1 MKNLFS
7 FKLLLLV
14 FVMLGTP
21 TLVTAATLLE
31 IYQQA
36 LQSDPR
42 IHEAEARRLAALE
55 AEPQARGLY
64 LPQIDFGANWVSA
77 ESEGDGVQNQVIFDD
92 TVSPPE
98 PIGVVPVPFSVRTE
112 SETVDWQ
119 FTLRQTIFRWDQ
131 IVGLRRADKIV
142 AKAETDREAAQQDL
156 IVRVTDSYFNVLGAE
171 DRLVAIHADRNAIAR
186 QLEQAKQRFE
196 VGLIA
201 ITDVQESQAAYD
213 QAVANEI
220 AAKRSLAT
228 ARYLLTEIT
237 GSYVR
242 ELSAPGENMPLR
254 NPDPASE
261 QAWLDLAM
269 TQNLAL
275 VSSRIDE
282 RLARDEISFRK
293 NGHYPTIDFV
303 ASTGNIDRESD
314 QDTFNG
320 LGALPADTN
329 FDNDS
334 FGIQFNFPIFAGG
347 GVSSRVQE
355 AVYLHRASREVLQR
369 VTRETDRRTRDSYL
383 GVLAEIS
390 RVKALEQAV
399 ASASTAL
406 DATQAGFDVGTR
418 TVVDVLIS
426 QQNLYRSI
434 TNYQQARYDY
444 ILNYMRLKQAAGT
457 LQVQDLESL
466 EPFLIDRKPPEDQF
480 TDEAAKIGEAESE

>member
-1 MKNLFS
+1 MKNFLS
-7 FKLLLLV
+7 FKILLTALAI
-14 FVMLGTP
+14 FGTP
-21 TLVTAATLLE
+21 ALAKAATLLE

-42 IHEAEARRLAALE
+42 IHEAEALRLAALE
-55 AEPQARGLY
+55 AEPQARGVL
-64 LPQIDFGANWVSA
+64 LPQIGFGASYTTA
-77 ESEGDGVQNQVIFDD
+77 DSEGDGVQNQVIFDD
-92 TVSPPE
+92 SQTPPE
-98 PIGVVPVPFSVRTE
+98 PIGVVPVPFQVKTE
-112 SETVDWQ
+112 TDTTQWQ
-119 FTLRQTIFRWDQ
+119 FTLRQTLFRWDQ

-142 AKAETDREAAQQDL
+142 ARAEADREAAQQDL
-156 IVRVTDSYFNVLGAE
+156 VVRVTEAYFNVLGAE

-186 QLEQAKQRFE
+186 QLEQAKQRFD

-213 QAVANEI
+213 SSIANEI
-220 AAKRSLAT
+220 AAKRALAT

-237 GSYVR
+237 GSFVK
-242 ELSAPGENMPLR
+242 ELAAPAEELPLR
-254 NPDPASE
+254 SPDPASE
-261 QAWLDLAM
+261 QAWLDIAM

-282 RLARDEISFRK
+282 RLARDEISFRR
-293 NGHYPTIDFV
+293 NGHYPTIDLV
-303 ASTGNIDRESD
+303 ANTGNIDRESD

-334 FGIQFNFPIFAGG
+334 IGIEFNFPIFAGG

-369 VTRETDRRTRDSYL
+369 VTRETDRQTRDSYL

-390 RVKALEQAV
+390 RVKALNQAV
-399 ASASTAL
+399 ASARTAL

-418 TVVDVLIS
+418 TVVDVLVS

-457 LQVQDLESL
+457 LQVQDLETL
-466 EPFLIDRKPPEDQF
+466 EPYLIDRKTPEEQF
-480 TDEAAKIGEAESE
+480 ADEASAISGAETE